1 MSTPRHL
8 LLVEDNPDDLFFM
21 QRALRTADVRQPH
34 SVVTTGLEAVA
45 YLKGEGKFA
54 DRGAFPA
61 PALVLLDLKL
71 PGMDGH
77 EVLCWIRAQPA
88 WRRLVVVILTTS
100 RERSDVQQAY
110 ANGANAYLV
119 KPSAA
124 PELIAQVKA
133 LKAFWLEQNEF
144 AVPGA

>member
-1 MSTPRHL
+1 MSTSRHI

-21 QRALRTADVRQPH
+21 QRALKAADVRQPH
-34 SVVTTGLEAVA
+34 SVATTGLEAVD
-45 YLKGEGKFA
+45 YLKGAGKFA
-54 DRGAFPA
+54 DRVAFPP

-71 PGMDGH
+71 PGLDGH
-77 EVLCWIRAQPA
+77 EVLCWIRAQPE
-88 WRRLVVVILTTS
+88 WRGLVVVILTTS
-100 RERSDVQQAY
+100 RERSDVQKAY

-133 LKAFWLEQNEF
+133 LKAFWFEQNEF
-144 AVPGA
+144 AVADA